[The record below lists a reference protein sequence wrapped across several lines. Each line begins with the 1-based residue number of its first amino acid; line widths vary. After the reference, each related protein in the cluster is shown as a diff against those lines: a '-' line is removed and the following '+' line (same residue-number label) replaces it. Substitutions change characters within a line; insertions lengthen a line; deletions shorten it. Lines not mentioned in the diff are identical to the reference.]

1 MKKIVLLLVS
11 AALLAGLVLGAQILT
26 KKDADVPVENAGTA
40 QHAVVKP
47 KTLTYEGQEYPM
59 KENLQTVLLIGT
71 DSVDPYDEETAGYGV
86 KYNWNQADFMVL
98 LVLDTDGNK
107 AQLIQLNRD
116 TITPVPQRDMLGRYT
131 ETTDMHLA
139 LSFNYGDGGAMSCKN
154 TVQAASMLLF
164 DAPIDHYIQIPMS
177 AIGVLNDLVGGVPV
191 TIQEDLT
198 AADPAFTEGSTIHL
212 TGAQAERFVR
222 ARMELENDTNL
233 ARMARQ
239 RQYMDSFQAQ
249 ARKAINTDSNFVMKL
264 LEKLSAYLQSDMT
277 AQQLSELVT
286 RLDQGEIAP
295 IRAAEG
301 ELKLGEEYYEF
312 YVDKASLWEL
322 VRAAYCGE

>member
-11 AALLAGLVLGAQILT
+11 AALLAGLILGAQMLA

-47 KTLTYEGQEYPM
+47 KTLTYRGQEYPM
-59 KENLQTVLLIGT
+59 KPNLQTVLFIGT
-71 DSVDPYDEETAGYGV
+71 DALDPYDEELM
-86 KYNWNQADFMVL
+86 KYQMNYCWNQADFL
-98 LVLDTDGNK
+98 LLMVLDTDTN
-107 AQLIQLNRD
+107 QVQMIQLNRD
-116 TITPVPQRDMLGRYT
+116 TMT
-131 ETTDMHLA
+131 EIPRWDTMGKYVDTKVMQLC
-139 LSFNYGDGGAMSCKN
+139 LSFNYGNGGASSCKN
-154 TVQAASMLLF
+154 TVKASSMLLF
-164 DAPIDHYIQIPMS
+164 DAPIDHYIQIPTS

-222 ARMELENDTNL
+222 ARMGLENDTNL

-239 RQYMDSFQAQ
+239 RQYMDSFQVQ

-264 LEKLSAYLQSDMT
+264 LEKLSEYLQSDMT